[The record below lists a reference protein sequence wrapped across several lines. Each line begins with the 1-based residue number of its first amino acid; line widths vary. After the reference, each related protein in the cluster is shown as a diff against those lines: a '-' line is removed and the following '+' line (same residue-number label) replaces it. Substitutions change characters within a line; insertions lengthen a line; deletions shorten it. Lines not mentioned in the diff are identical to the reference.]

1 MEIIQSIVVFEQ
13 NQDEILEVI
22 KLTKAILVLSRKEKI
37 RIYVE
42 DHDQLTYIYKGEV
55 RIGLKEGQKVSK
67 IVMTGNCEE
76 VLLRTNKNEIYQ
88 WKVEELEVPTEIVY
102 EFQKVEN
109 ATIGQAKGTLSL
121 ASGKQVALLGSD
133 NNVILWDLEKNTSTL
148 QNGFTKLDQQS

>member
-1 MEIIQSIVVFEQ
+1 
-13 NQDEILEVI
+13 
-22 KLTKAILVLSRKEKI
+22 
-37 RIYVE
+37 
-42 DHDQLTYIYKGEV
+42 
-55 RIGLKEGQKVSK
+55 
-67 IVMTGNCEE
+67 MTGNCEE
-76 VLLRTNKNEIYQ
+76 VLLRTNRNKIYQ

-148 QNGFTKLDQQS
+148 QNGFNKLDQQSEKALYASALNPDGNSLICSFDDKVKIYKILLTKLRFIA

>member
-1 MEIIQSIVVFEQ
+1 
-13 NQDEILEVI
+13 
-22 KLTKAILVLSRKEKI
+22 
-37 RIYVE
+37 
-42 DHDQLTYIYKGEV
+42 
-55 RIGLKEGQKVSK
+55 
-67 IVMTGNCEE
+67 MTGNCEE